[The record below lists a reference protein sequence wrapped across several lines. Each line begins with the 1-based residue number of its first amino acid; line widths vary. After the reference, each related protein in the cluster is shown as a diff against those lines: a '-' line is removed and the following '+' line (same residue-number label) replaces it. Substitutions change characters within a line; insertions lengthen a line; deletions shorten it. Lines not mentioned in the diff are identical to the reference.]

1 MDNLMHTH
9 DPGALMG
16 ITPTDK
22 SGATNMTE
30 VGAVET
36 SEEGMAE
43 TARTGTGVM
52 NVVVAEPERART
64 ASSSALVPP
73 TTPVT
78 PKAGESP
85 YSRPVRLL
93 HALLAISITIQLVSS
108 LVMGHPSPRRPMTP
122 NGAFYFHWHEWVGL
136 AALAVLIVGW
146 IYRVTRWKR
155 ESQARLFP
163 WLTRQ
168 GLRDLTQEIKSFV
181 TLRWNRIPDYGALAG
196 TVHGAGLLLATA
208 MAVTGGA
215 IYLALGPQDA
225 VTPQAEAIM
234 NVHQSMAVFMWIYL
248 CGHSLMALWREY
260 TAKATFKRI
269 FRIGR

>member
-1 MDNLMHTH
+1 
-9 DPGALMG
+9 
-16 ITPTDK
+16 
-22 SGATNMTE
+22 
-30 VGAVET
+30 
-36 SEEGMAE
+36 
-43 TARTGTGVM
+43 M
-52 NVVVAEPERART
+52 NVVAAEPERART
-64 ASSSALVPP
+64 ASSSASVPP
-73 TTPVT
+73 ITPVT
-78 PKAGESP
+78 PKAADSA

-93 HALLAISITIQLVSS
+93 HALLAISITIQLVNS
-108 LVMGHPSPRRPMTP
+108 LVMGHPNARRPMTP
-122 NGAFYFHWHEWVGL
+122 NGAFYFHWHEWIGL
-136 AALAVLIVGW
+136 AALAVLAVGW

-168 GLRDLTQEIKSFV
+168 GLRDLTREMKSFM